1 MKEMILKIMLNKVFW
16 KKFFAYAVLAV
27 ILYTLRDFHLLFL
40 AIFIIAYLFSSLA
53 QYIHILI
60 WKGLDRFAK
69 KEKTKTVVLKI
80 FNKNLLITLIYI
92 IFSLVII
99 LGIYNILPRIIQ
111 DLIELSSTFPAT
123 PVWVKDII
131 GSLTEFSKLNNI
143 IMDNM
148 DTIMEEKNISIIY
161 NIIDRVRGVGV
172 FLLKAFLA
180 VILSYLFIM
189 DRRKLRKYLETVK
202 LGSFHFFYVEYE
214 FILKKIAKWF
224 GLLFKAQSQIAII
237 NTLLTTV
244 WLMLIWVFNGGSYP
258 YLLTLSLMVFLFSFV
273 PVLWVIISAIPISLV
288 WYGFG
293 GISVVIQVIVLISL
307 VHIFEWYY
315 LNPKIVSEYMELP
328 VSITFLILIVSEQ
341 LIWPI
346 GLIIWV
352 PIFYIVID
360 ILRDTDKLI
369 ISKNKNLS
377 FEVEPE
383 NYEAR
388 TSQDSENMVL
398 ELEEVNG
405 KKKKKKNKKKK

>member
-1 MKEMILKIMLNKVFW
+1 MLNKVFW
-16 KKFFAYAVLAV
+16 KKFFAYSVLAL
-27 ILYTLRDFHLLFL
+27 ILYFLKDFHLLFL

-60 WKGLDRFAK
+60 WMALDKFAK
-69 KEKTKTVVLKI
+69 KEKTKIIFLKI
-80 FNKNLLITLIYI
+80 FSKNILITLIYI
-92 IFSLVII
+92 VFSLVIV

-111 DLIELSSTFPAT
+111 ELIELSNTFPAT
-123 PVWVKDII
+123 PEWVKDII
-131 GSLTEFSKLNNI
+131 GSLTEVSKLNNI

-161 NIIDRVRGVGV
+161 NIMDRVRGVGV
-172 FLLKAFLA
+172 FLIKAFLA

-214 FILKKIAKWF
+214 MIMKKIAKWF

-244 WLMLIWVFNGGSYP
+244 GLMIIWVFNGESYP

-273 PVLWVIISAIPISLV
+273 PVLWVIISTLPIALV

-293 GISVVIQVIVLISL
+293 GVSVVIQVVILISM
-307 VHIFEWYY
+307 VHVFEGYY
-315 LNPKIVSEYMELP
+315 LNPKIVSSYMELP
-328 VSITFLILIVSEQ
+328 VSITFLILIVSEH
-341 LIWPI
+341 LVWPI

-352 PIFYIVID
+352 PIFYIIVD
-360 ILRDTDKLI
+360 ILGDTDKLI
-369 ISKNKNLS
+369 ISKNKDTS
-377 FEVEPE
+377 FDVSEEPE
-383 NYEAR
+383 NNIESS
-388 TSQDSENMVL
+388 SQESENIVL
-398 ELEEVNG
+398 ELKEVDG
-405 KKKKKKNKKKK
+405 KIKKKKKKK